1 MISDNLE
8 KPIYALKEDAL
19 KDISI
24 EKDNGLAR
32 NTRSEVILKNYLK

>member
-8 KPIYALKEDAL
+8 KPIYAL

-32 NTRSEVILKNYLK
+32 NTRSEVILKKYLK